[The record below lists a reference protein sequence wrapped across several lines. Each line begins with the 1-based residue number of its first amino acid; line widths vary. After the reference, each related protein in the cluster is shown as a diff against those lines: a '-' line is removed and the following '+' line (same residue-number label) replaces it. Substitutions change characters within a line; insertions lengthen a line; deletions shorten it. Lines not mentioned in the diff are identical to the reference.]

1 MQGRYLYGA
10 LPGLAVLVVA
20 GAGRLLGRRRAV
32 LPLLV
37 VLLAAAMQAVALR
50 LTLPIY
56 WLPETGSRPDRLAG
70 GIEALLAWSAWPP
83 AVVVTVAVGGLG
95 VGLATVTVLAR
106 DAYR

>member
-1 MQGRYLYGA
+1 MGTSTDSL
-10 LPGLAVLVVA
+10 A

-37 VLLAAAMQAVALR
+37 VLFAAAMQAVALR

-56 WLPETGSRPDRLAG
+56 WLPETGSRPARLVG

-83 AVVVTVAVGGLG
+83 AVVVAVAVGAAG
-95 VGLATVTVLAR
+95 VGAATVAVLAR
-106 DAYR
+106 DACR